1 MAKKIKF
8 ALELANG
15 VKVRSGLEELR
26 EHFDMEKI
34 AGYFLLGKLAEWL
47 EDRFYDEEAEKIRNI
62 DKNAPDFDR
71 QICEVLGVDY
81 NTDDEM
87 DVAFLERVNE
97 KKAILREKTAN
108 ETIIANANRTALN
121 QEDLADL
128 LEMDEKTIYLCGDN
142 FNIPIRF
149 TDKKYIGVLGKPNIT
164 IKAKHAKELV
174 SKNIIFENVKLP
186 WNTDIPIKDQLD
198 KKEEPTFNYTW
209 HVSSDKTTNND
220 NTTTPN
226 QNSSTIKPPPSTP
239 TINIEKIYSQLASS
253 IREFINN
260 LNDNYPVDVLSLP
273 SLYIDDYDAVS
284 KSEKK
289 NAIRYAADQYESEMR
304 EAFAVSLD
312 YTTQYLQ
319 NIQSQYDQ
327 FFQLA
332 KKTYIAPRPSAQEAL
347 QALQQGQQNI
357 VSSIGGLGSKLAS
370 MAQFE
375 AMDSVIGHF
384 SDLFAPTEYQLENYS
399 DLMSYADS
407 YMDRMVDQYRNYA
420 SSGSLRAYFRSIKAN
435 LERLC
440 Q

>member
-8 ALELANG
+8 ALEMANG

-34 AGYFLLGKLAEWL
+34 ASHFLSGKLAEWL
-47 EDRFYDEEAEKIRNI
+47 KDRLYDEEAEKIKSI
-62 DKNAPDFDR
+62 DKNAPDFHR

-81 NTDDEM
+81 NTSDDI
-87 DVAFLERVNE
+87 DVDFLERVNE
-97 KKAILREKTAN
+97 KRAILCEKTAN
-108 ETIIANANRTALN
+108 ETIIANADKTALN

-149 TDKKYIGVLGKPNIT
+149 TGKKYIGVLGKPHIT
-164 IKAKHAKELV
+164 IKAKSAKDLS
-174 SKNIIFENVKLP
+174 SKNIIFENVILP
-186 WNTDIPIKDQLD
+186 WN
-198 KKEEPTFNYTW
+198 
-209 HVSSDKTTNND
+209 DKTHQTHQTNQ
-220 NTTTPN
+220 TN
-226 QNSSTIKPPPSTP
+226 QNTNEVKNPIPNTS
-239 TINIEKIYSQLASS
+239 TINIQKIDAQLVSK

-273 SLYIDDYDAVS
+273 SLCIDDYNATS

-289 NAIRYAADQYESEMR
+289 NAIRYAADQYENEMR
-304 EAFAVSLD
+304 EAFAVSAD
-312 YTTQYLQ
+312 YTAQYLQ

-332 KKTYIAPRPSAQEAL
+332 QKPYIAPRPSAQEAL
-347 QALQQGQQNI
+347 QALHQGQQSI
-357 VSSIGGLGSKLAS
+357 VSSIGGLGSKLTS

-375 AMDSVIGHF
+375 AMDNVVGHF
-384 SDLFAPTEYQLENYS
+384 SDLFSPTEYQLENYS

-407 YMDRMVDQYRNYA
+407 YMDRMADQYRNYA
-420 SSGSLRAYFRSIKAN
+420 TSGNMRAYFRTIKAN